1 MQIIENFLKE
11 NRVYIDNP
19 FQKKQ
24 YAFPDETSEGR
35 CIFFDPFTRK
45 CRIHLV
51 KPETCVAG
59 PFTFDINRETRKIEW
74 FLKKDSICPLAELL
88 YKDLEAHKKHVKSAK
103 RELRRLVRDLEA
115 EELRAVLT
123 VDEPE
128 TSKVGEENVAPSVLA
143 KLKK

>member
-1 MQIIENFLKE
+1 
-11 NRVYIDNP
+11 
-19 FQKKQ
+19 
-24 YAFPDETSEGR
+24 
-35 CIFFDPFTRK
+35 
-45 CRIHLV
+45 V